1 MLKEGV
7 GLGTIIKNM
16 VAKSLQCIALAIK
29 KSKKK
34 VERI

>member
-16 VAKSLQCIALAIK
+16 VAKSLQCIALAM